1 MAAALAMSLQEQPV
15 EQTEI
20 DAIVMEAMAAPE
32 EHDMDDQPETKEAW
46 VEQVDSENS
55 ELLEVPKLEVEV
67 PACSGAKELYKS
79 AAKKEIFSTM
89 LKFVEPM
96 IAVKCQQLSKLLYK
110 IVPEVL
116 ENQKLKYKPQA
127 AEPLPK
133 KEEEVIEYEPDKEAP
148 QMYKLTAERVWL
160 SDSATGSS

>member
-67 PACSGAKELYKS
+67 PACSSAKELYKS
-79 AAKKEIFSTM
+79 AAKK
-89 LKFVEPM
+89 
-96 IAVKCQQLSKLLYK
+96 
-110 IVPEVL
+110 
-116 ENQKLKYKPQA
+116 
-127 AEPLPK
+127 
-133 KEEEVIEYEPDKEAP
+133 
-148 QMYKLTAERVWL
+148 
-160 SDSATGSS
+160 